1 MAIQGDLQEMSLPNL
16 VQLILQSGGTAR
28 ILIRQEDKLGA
39 LYVAERQLQHAEVT
53 SKEGDRLAGEEAVYE
68 MLHWETGSFKV
79 ERAVMSPD
87 NTLGQSWDF
96 LLMEGLR
103 RLDESRHR
111 ATGEDSASDFAPEA
125 DDADDDDLASLLRD
139 LNAEDAETIQR
150 LLNLDND
157 NDTQQENNIMANIQQ
172 TLTEIMAFDG
182 ALATALVDWQSGMT
196 LGTAGTGI
204 NVELAAAG
212 NTNVVRAKLAVMKDL
227 KLRGNIEDILITLED
242 QYHLLRILK
251 SDPHLFVYVALDRS
265 KANLGLARHRLAAL
279 EKELTV

>member
-28 ILIRQEDKLGA
+28 ILIRHEDKLGS

-53 SKEGDRLAGEEAVYE
+53 SKEGHRLAGEEAIYN
-68 MLHWETGSFKV
+68 MLQWEAGQFKV
-79 ERAVMSPD
+79 ERAVLSPD
-87 NTLGQSWDF
+87 HTLEQSWDF

-103 RLDESRHR
+103 RLDESRHL
-111 ATGEDSASDFAPEA
+111 ATNGDQAHLELDPPDET
-125 DDADDDDLASLLRD
+125 DELVNLLRD
-139 LNAEDAETIQR
+139 LNAEDAAAIQQ
-150 LLNLDND
+150 LLNN
-157 NDTQQENNIMANIQQ
+157 NNSNTQQENNIMANIQQ
-172 TLTEIMAFDG
+172 TLSEIMAMDG

-204 NVELAAAG
+204 NIELAAAG

-227 KLRGNIEDILITLED
+227 KLRGNIEDMLITLED
-242 QYHLLRILK
+242 QYHLIRILK
-251 SDPHLFVYVALDRS
+251 SDPHLFVYVALDRN